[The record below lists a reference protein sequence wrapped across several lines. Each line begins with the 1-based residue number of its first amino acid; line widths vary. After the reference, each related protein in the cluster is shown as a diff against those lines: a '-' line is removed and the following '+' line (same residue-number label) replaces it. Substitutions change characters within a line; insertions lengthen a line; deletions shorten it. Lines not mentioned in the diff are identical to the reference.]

1 MIRRPFVLVACLSV
15 VACSASRSR
24 TGDASATARTPN
36 VAPTLDAVRPDS
48 ILVATGAVAEVV
60 LRGRGFVPGRP
71 GRNTVVF
78 GAASFNDVPAS
89 DDGTEIRFVIP
100 DRLPSGGEAPP
111 TPIEPGSYVVRV
123 RTPNGESNVVTV
135 RIYR

>member
-1 MIRRPFVLVACLSV
+1 MMRRPIVLVACLGV

-24 TGDASATARTPN
+24 TGDASAARTPN
-36 VAPTLDAVRPDS
+36 AASALDAVDPDS
-48 ILVATGAVAEVV
+48 ILVTAGAVAEVI
-60 LRGRGFVPGRP
+60 LRGSGFVPGRP

-89 DDGTEIRFVIP
+89 DDGKEIRFVVP
-100 DRLPSGGEAPP
+100 DRMASGGEAPP
-111 TPIEPGSYVVRV
+111 MPIEPGSYTVRV

-135 RIYR
+135 RVYR